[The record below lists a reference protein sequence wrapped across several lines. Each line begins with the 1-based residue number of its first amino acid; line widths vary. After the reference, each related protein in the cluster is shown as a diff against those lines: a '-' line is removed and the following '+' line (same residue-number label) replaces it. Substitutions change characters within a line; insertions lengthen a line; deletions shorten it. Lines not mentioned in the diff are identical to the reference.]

1 MIKKIILTLTTFIL
15 LVSCSS
21 AIAKSQYERGEY
33 RSSIKTTLSYANSKT
48 FDNLDTSE
56 KNQLIN
62 RFTTIDNYYK
72 NKEIRYDITSLKTLY
87 DIFSIQYMLR
97 NENKIIKYFPY
108 ISSQNL
114 NHNLNRI
121 SNMID
126 SLIYYDKYNLETI
139 YLIQRDM
146 RKNNLLNSEFSNEY
160 KKISKQI
167 ADVYI
172 SKYQMSDKRDGLEY
186 IKKAYICVSDF
197 DPNYRNVHR
206 KYKDLE
212 KELDLIDAN
221 RLLDNAKRLYFQE
234 EYEKAISKLNESKE
248 LFLKHY
254 SEYDYIIREINEY
267 LESSKRKINEY
278 KAMQYYNLGLN
289 ELDKRNY
296 SQAVKYFIL
305 SDQEVSGYKKSKE
318 YIRKYGKYLN
328 KKYYSIDS
336 NSKYKNIIEDVLD
349 DRGLDKSNSNY
360 DYYIFYDEYYEYSYE
375 DEFPYYIE
383 KLKIRPVCIIN
394 GKRYEFGESN
404 FKKKSLNLHGKDRLI
419 REESKNSKSR
429 IEFILN
435 SVIR

>member
-1 MIKKIILTLTTFIL
+1 
-15 LVSCSS
+15 
-21 AIAKSQYERGEY
+21 
-33 RSSIKTTLSYANSKT
+33 
-48 FDNLDTSE
+48 
-56 KNQLIN
+56 
-62 RFTTIDNYYK
+62 
-72 NKEIRYDITSLKTLY
+72 
-87 DIFSIQYMLR
+87 
-97 NENKIIKYFPY
+97 
-108 ISSQNL
+108 
-114 NHNLNRI
+114 
-121 SNMID
+121 
-126 SLIYYDKYNLETI
+126 
-139 YLIQRDM
+139 
-146 RKNNLLNSEFSNEY
+146 
-160 KKISKQI
+160 
-167 ADVYI
+167 
-172 SKYQMSDKRDGLEY
+172 MSDKRDGLEN

-197 DPNYRNVHR
+197 DPNYRNVYK

-305 SDQEVSGYKKSKE
+305 ADQEVSGYKKSKE

-419 REESKNSKSR
+419 REESINSKSR